1 VIHTANPTNG
11 DAGEIYVELVRG
23 LGEAIVSG
31 TVPGAALTFVAR
43 KDDIENPK
51 VGRRAGQG
59 NRGRG
64 LCWQRVVV
72 SAEGCVQAWAGW
84 RHGLPASSGGVL
96 IGYS

>member
-51 VGRRAGQG
+51 VGGWVGGQG
-59 NRGRG
+59 NRGRGRG
-64 LCWQRVVV
+64 LCWQRAVWTFR
-72 SAEGCVQAWAGW
+72 ARARGLLCRQRIGQ
-84 RHGLPASSGGVL
+84 RHRL
-96 IGYS
+96 